1 MLIDKFPFNI
11 YSRLFASIIRPI
23 MNSNKI
29 EMTTVPAAKALT
41 YSVREVG
48 ARNSIDYRCYVV
60 ASCSKPSSECCAD
73 TPCSK
78 EVIISPMHD
87 IPLWSDEEAGIAN
100 MVVEI
105 PRFSQGK
112 LEICKEK
119 LLNPIVQDVKKGKLR
134 FVKNC
139 HPYKGYLWNY
149 GTLPQ
154 TWESPLEKDE
164 GSGALGDNDPIDVI
178 EIGRSIGRTG
188 EVKQVKI
195 LGGLAMLDEG
205 ESDWK
210 LLAIDVTDPLSKD
223 LNDIEDIERLMPGLI
238 ESSVRWFK
246 VYKVPDGKPLN
257 QFAFGGKAKK
267 RDFVINTIMDTHRM
281 WKDLVGGAFRG
292 GDDDKRKEGR
302 WEDCEKISIANRL
315 QVGTPELMEDENDPS
330 LPKSDCPDLSNKLK
344 DHPLPADIAGFS
356 YIPAELEN

>member
-1 MLIDKFPFNI
+1 MC
-11 YSRLFASIIRPI
+11 
-23 MNSNKI
+23 
-29 EMTTVPAAKALT
+29 TVPVPKALT

-48 ARNSIDYRCYVV
+48 ARNSLDYRCYVV
-60 ASCSKPSSECCAD
+60 ASCAKPSLECCPAEGN
-73 TPCSK
+73 CSK
-78 EVIISPMHD
+78 EALISPFHD
-87 IPLWSDEEAGIAN
+87 IPLWVDKEAGIAN

-134 FVKNC
+134 YVSNC

-164 GSGALGDNDPIDVI
+164 GSNALGDNDPIDVL
-178 EIGRSIGRTG
+178 EIGHSIGRTG

-210 LLAIDVTDPLSKD
+210 LFAIDVKDPLSKE

-238 ESSVRWFK
+238 ENSVRWFK

-257 QFAFGGKAKK
+257 EFAFGGKPKK

-281 WKDLVGGAFRG
+281 WKDLVGGAFRSG
-292 GDDDKRKEGR
+292 NEQEGR
-302 WEDCEKISIANRL
+302 WKDCEKISIANRL
-315 QVGTPELMEDENDPS
+315 QFGTPELLKDENDAS
-330 LPKSDCPDLSNKLK
+330 LPSYDSPNLSNKLQ
-344 DHPLPADIAGFS
+344 DHTIPSDLQGFS
-356 YIPAELEN
+356 YIPIELEKDV